1 MGICSLVAYLIVNGP
16 EENTVA
22 GAARPHA
29 LREIA
34 EEDAIFADYAA
45 DKQLQQDTAASL
57 KAQGKHPD
65 RYYDEIMSRYE
76 FDVLKAK
83 HAGAA

>member
-65 RYYDEIMSRYE
+65 RCWGWTGGGGQVHEQ
-76 FDVLKAK
+76 
-83 HAGAA
+83 